1 MAIWEILKSVILG
14 IVQGISE
21 WLPISSTGHMILVD
35 EIIQLNMSEAF
46 MNMYFVVIQFA
57 SVLAVVL
64 IYFNKLN
71 PFAPS
76 KSSQEKKDTWTIWF
90 KVLVGIIPVG
100 IVGFLFEDII
110 QSRFY
115 NWQTISI
122 TLIVYGV
129 AFIIIERRNR
139 QNPNPPKASNFN
151 ELTYKDAFTIGLFQV
166 LSLIPGTSR
175 SGSTIMGGLLVGI
188 SRPLAAEFSFFMSIP
203 VMFGATLLK
212 LGSFGWSFTGL
223 ELTVLLV
230 GMAVSFIVSYW
241 AIKFLMN
248 YIQTNDFTVFG
259 WYRIILG
266 IIVIITFSL
275 FFD

>member
-35 EIIQLNMSEAF
+35 EIIQLNMSEDF

-100 IVGFLFEDII
+100 IVGLLFEDII

-223 ELTVLLV
+223 ELAVLLV